1 MSAFS
6 RGLFPPPTTPP
17 LLPDTHLFDQC
28 CVRGPLS
35 VSSTQE
41 VASDTVSKIPP
52 HHTQPRPSWRTSPF
66 LNFFLLLSLLSAS
79 SLDCGVALDHDSN
92 IQLVHLTSS
101 PLLNCPL
108 NSRKPYGYGDLR
120 QSTHTRYTNTPTENP
135 SMV

>member
-41 VASDTVSKIPP
+41 VASVTVSKIPP

-79 SLDCGVALDHDSN
+79 SLDCGVALDRDSN

-108 NSRKPYGYGDLR
+108 ISRKPYGYGDLR